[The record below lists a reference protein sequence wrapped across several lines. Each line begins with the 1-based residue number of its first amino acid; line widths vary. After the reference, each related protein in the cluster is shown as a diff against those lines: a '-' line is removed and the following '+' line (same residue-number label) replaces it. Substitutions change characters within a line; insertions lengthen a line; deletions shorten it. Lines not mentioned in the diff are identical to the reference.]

1 MSTGPTSQATFIQ
14 GHQRTVEHDA
24 SHSALFYLLQEVSR
38 LASPSHSSFLGTN
51 SPCKWLDEASTPGD
65 VIVETEVEDEH
76 FFQRYDSFSQHSVS
90 PFNQVN
96 KVEEES
102 HNSTVMSLIE
112 PHQEGTSPLKVLSLI
127 NLQCERILHR
137 RDVEEPR
144 TSSVSSKAKSVLKTA
159 RLSTAA
165 ADVTEQGV
173 GSDTFLIK
181 RQEIPASVRDGE
193 DVKGVSIYKYSQV
206 GCSLQPQPA
215 EITDTVLPE
224 LMKDNATT
232 SSQPQPGDKREA
244 MFNVNAQLELSQ
256 ECKMDFWNVPFS
268 EKALSQ
274 AHMHSPPI
282 NTQMTLNSNEDTGV
296 DLPKPALTVDY
307 NANIVLTPCDT
318 QLSPLSALLASS
330 QSALL
335 YLSAAERCH
344 SFLKTDNKPTG
355 ANPSIPAAIKEE
367 SPTFEQLKSSSYNVL
382 SVKLQPELRPVQKQ
396 EIAPPSS
403 WQWRTKTPRKQPHP
417 SRSVDIQDPDIQGV
431 TFRMGSELDDSREQ
445 CRLLITSKYSKEL
458 FKCVRKPRPRTRT
471 SQKSLKTSSSD
482 EESDLT
488 VSKDKVCASCC
499 TRKTPMWRDAEDGT
513 PLCNACGIRY
523 KKYRVR
529 CVNCWHIPRKEG
541 NSNSCCL
548 RCGNL
553 VRLTSAQRKHTT

>member
-1 MSTGPTSQATFIQ
+1 MSTGPTTQATFIQ
-14 GHQRTVEHDA
+14 GNQKTAEQDA

-38 LASPSHSSFLGTN
+38 LASPGHSSVLGAN
-51 SPCKWLDEASTPGD
+51 SPSERLDEASTPGGF
-65 VIVETEVEDEH
+65 IVETEVEDEH
-76 FFQRYDSFSQHSVS
+76 LGYDSFCQHSFS
-90 PFNQVN
+90 PLNLLN

-102 HNSTVMSLIE
+102 HSSKVMSLNE
-112 PHQEGTSPLKVLSLI
+112 PRRKGSSPLKVLSLI
-127 NLQCERILHR
+127 NLQCDRILHQG
-137 RDVEEPR
+137 DVEEPHP
-144 TSSVSSKAKSVLKTA
+144 SSVSSKAKLGRSTA
-159 RLSTAA
+159 RSSTAA
-165 ADVTEQGV
+165 ADVTGHGV
-173 GSDTFLIK
+173 GSDTSHIK
-181 RQEIPASVRDGE
+181 RQEITASVRDVE
-193 DVKGVSIYKYSQV
+193 DVRGLSIYKDSQV

-224 LMKDNATT
+224 LMKDNATA
-232 SSQPQPGDKREA
+232 SSQPQHWDKREA
-244 MFNVNAQLELSQ
+244 MFNVNREFELSQ
-256 ECKMDFWNVPFS
+256 ECKTDFLNVPFS
-268 EKALSQ
+268 ENALSQ
-274 AHMHSPPI
+274 AHMHSAPI
-282 NTQMTLNSNEDTGV
+282 NTQLIVNSNEETSV
-296 DLPKPALTVDY
+296 YLPKPALTVDC

-318 QLSPLSALLASS
+318 QLSPPS
-330 QSALL
+330 
-335 YLSAAERCH
+335 AERCL
-344 SFLKTDNKPTG
+344 SFLKTDIRTTG
-355 ANPSIPAAIKEE
+355 PNPSKEA
-367 SPTFEQLKSSSYNVL
+367 SPTVEQLKSSSYNVP
-382 SVKLQPELRPVQKQ
+382 SANSQPELRPVQNE

-458 FKCVRKPRPRTRT
+458 FKCVRKPRLRTRT
-471 SQKSLKTSSSD
+471 SQKTLKTCSSD

-488 VSKDKVCASCC
+488 VSKDKVCASCG